1 MYLVHTSAMLPKNW
15 EKIIIVL
22 SSPRIMWIFLKSLY
36 SIMRVFFSSYN
47 GNFLELDDLF
57 SVSAIIVRKLA
68 SKADFQIYFRAPALK
83 KTLAPYFPCNTK
95 TST

>member
-1 MYLVHTSAMLPKNW
+1 
-15 EKIIIVL
+15 
-22 SSPRIMWIFLKSLY
+22 
-36 SIMRVFFSSYN
+36 MRVFFSSYN

-83 KTLAPYFPCNTK
+83 KTLALYFPCNTK
-95 TST
+95 KKQVGPWVSIIY

>member
-1 MYLVHTSAMLPKNW
+1 
-15 EKIIIVL
+15 
-22 SSPRIMWIFLKSLY
+22 
-36 SIMRVFFSSYN
+36 MRVFFSSYN

-68 SKADFQIYFRAPALK
+68 SKADFKIYFRAPALK

-95 TST
+95 TSRSLGFNHLLIKLPNELRFYLVRLRALLLDD

>member
-22 SSPRIMWIFLKSLY
+22 SSPRIMRIFKNPY
-36 SIMRVFFSSYN
+36 SILGLLFFSSHN

-68 SKADFQIYFRAPALK
+68 SKADFKIYFRAPALK

-95 TST
+95 KNK